1 MHIDPKTK
9 TMDNW
14 IYVKGKKE
22 LRRKLKKYQL
32 LKKKKDRNSI
42 LSTIN

>member
-1 MHIDPKTK
+1 MFIDPKTK

-14 IYVKGKKE
+14 IYVKG
-22 LRRKLKKYQL
+22 RRNSKGNYQQ
-32 LKKKKDRNSI
+32 LKKKKDGNSI